1 MKNLKSKIATWAL
14 VLCSVVSCMF
24 MLTACGNNDTP
35 DDNTPDVTTVTY
47 TVADEQA
54 WNEVLTGDYLKNG
67 TVNMDGKCYS
77 NGELVPEESLT
88 QIMKSTSQSMYMTYA
103 YNDGE
108 AQEQFLVNEEGTWY
122 GLTKVGDIWYGMPQG
137 DAAVESYTFAG
148 SQGKFY
154 VDRFEEFEY
163 DEANHCYVAN
173 DFVVDEESAEY
184 VKIYIEDGKLAKI
197 EMKGNIDETTYMIAE
212 SVFSN
217 YGTTTIAVPEWTP
230 APEQE

>member
-35 DDNTPDVTTVTY
+35 DNTPNDNTPDVPTVTY

-54 WNEVLTGDYLKNG
+54 WNEVFTGDYLNNG
-67 TVNMDGKCYS
+67 TVNTDTKCYS

-88 QIMKSTSQSMYMTYA
+88 QIMKSTSQSMYMSYTRYGA
-103 YNDGE
+103 E
-108 AQEQFLVNEEGTWY
+108 QEQFLVNHEGTWY
-122 GLTKVGDIWYGMPQG
+122 GLTKMGDTWYGMQQEA
-137 DAAVESYTFAG
+137 DEVESYTFAG
-148 SQGKFY
+148 SQGYVF

-173 DFVVDEESAEY
+173 DFVVDGESADS
-184 VKIYIEDGKLAKI
+184 VKVYIEDGKLVKMVVEANFDD
-197 EMKGNIDETTYMIAE
+197 MDYLSE
-212 SVFSN
+212 SVFSD
-217 YGTTTIAVPEWTP
+217 YGTTTIDVPEWTP
-230 APEQE
+230 AP

>member
-1 MKNLKSKIATWAL
+1 MKKLKSKIATWAL

-67 TVNMDGKCYS
+67 TVNVDGKCYN
-77 NGELVPEESLT
+77 NGVIVPEESVT
-88 QIMKSTSQSMYMTYA
+88 QIMKSTSQSMYMSYTY
-103 YNDGE
+103 DGE
-108 AQEQFLVNEEGTWY
+108 EQEQFLVNQDGTWY
-122 GLTKVGDIWYGMPQG
+122 GLTKMGDIWYGMPQE
-137 DAAVESYTFAG
+137 AEEVENYTFAG
-148 SQGKFY
+148 SQGINY
-154 VDRFEEFEY
+154 INRFEEFEY

-173 DFVVDEESAEY
+173 DYVVDEESAEY
-184 VKIYIEDGKLAKI
+184 VKIYIEDGKLVKI
-197 EMKGNIDETTYMIAE
+197 EIKGNIDETNSIISE

-217 YGTTTIAVPEWTP
+217 YGTTTIDVPEWTP
-230 APEQE
+230 AQ